1 MIMNANQTY
10 EGLSK
15 RARELEDEV
24 EGPEREGDQDL
35 LKAHKENEEHVK
47 ERIAE
52 LELLNEQLKMEIEER
67 KRSESA
73 LRLSKERFDLAVQGS
88 KDGLWDW
95 DITNNRLYFSPRL
108 KDLLGYRDD
117 EYSESFE
124 TWVSNIHPQDYERV
138 LNALNDHLKRG
149 KVYDVEYLHRNRG
162 GRYRWHHSRGRATY
176 DNDGQAVRMVGFIS
190 DIAERKLGEEALRK
204 SEEKYRLLVKNLPSI
219 VYRGFKDWSVEF
231 VDDKIE
237 ILTGYNLAEFNTRR
251 IKWSDMIIEED
262 IEAARTVFIQALKAD
277 KSYVREYRIRNKAG
291 VIHWI
296 QDRGQI
302 ICDDNGEIEYV
313 SGVFFDINE
322 HKRTE
327 EALRKSEKELRILS
341 SQLLTAEETER
352 KRIARELHDSIGQ
365 ALSAI
370 KFRVENT
377 IEEFRK
383 DPLASNIE
391 SLEPIIPLTQKTIE
405 EVRRIVKDLRPS
417 ILDDLGILAT
427 IAWFC
432 REFQN
437 IYSTVS
443 ISREITVT
451 ENEIPVSLKTYLYR
465 IMQEALNN
473 VAKHS
478 QADHVRL
485 CLKKT
490 NGRIELLIE
499 DNGQGFNYGKA
510 VYHKNSMKGF
520 GLASMKERA
529 ELSGGACTI
538 KSAKGDGT
546 SIRVLWPV

>member
-1 MIMNANQTY
+1 MNANQTY

-149 KVYDVEYLHRNRG
+149 EVYDVEYLHRNREG
-162 GRYRWHHSRGRATY
+162 KYRWHHSRGRAIY
-176 DNDGQAVRMVGFIS
+176 DKEGQAVRMVGFIS

-204 SEEKYRLLVKNLPSI
+204 GEEKYRLLVKNLPSI

-443 ISREITVT
+443 ISREITVA
-451 ENEIPVSLKTYLYR
+451 EKDIPVSLKTYLYR

-546 SIRVLWPV
+546 SIRVLWAV

>member
-149 KVYDVEYLHRNRG
+149 EVYDVEYLHRNREG
-162 GRYRWHHSRGRATY
+162 KYRWHHSRGRAIY
-176 DNDGQAVRMVGFIS
+176 DKEGQAVRMVGFIS

-204 SEEKYRLLVKNLPSI
+204 GEEKYRLLVKNLPSI

-443 ISREITVT
+443 ISREITVA
-451 ENEIPVSLKTYLYR
+451 EKDIPVSLKTYLYR

-546 SIRVLWPV
+546 SIRVLWAV

>member
-1 MIMNANQTY
+1 
-10 EGLSK
+10 LSK

-149 KVYDVEYLHRNRG
+149 EVYDVEYLHRNREG
-162 GRYRWHHSRGRATY
+162 KYRWHHSRGRAIY
-176 DNDGQAVRMVGFIS
+176 DKEGQAVRMVGFIS

-204 SEEKYRLLVKNLPSI
+204 GEEKYRLLVKNLPSI

-443 ISREITVT
+443 ISREITVA
-451 ENEIPVSLKTYLYR
+451 EKDIPVSLKTYLYR

-546 SIRVLWPV
+546 SIRVLWAV

>member
-1 MIMNANQTY
+1 MNADQTY
-10 EGLSK
+10 KELSK
-15 RARELEDEV
+15 RAREFEEEV
-24 EGPEREGDQDL
+24 
-35 LKAHKENEEHVK
+35 EEHVK

-52 LELLNEQLKMEIEER
+52 LELANEQLKMEIEER
-67 KRSESA
+67 KRSEAA
-73 LRLSKERFDLAVQGS
+73 LRRSKERFDLAVQGS

-108 KDLLGYRDD
+108 KELLGYRDD

-124 TWVSNIHPQDYERV
+124 TWVSNIHPQDYERI
-138 LNALNDHLKRG
+138 LNALNNHLKYG
-149 KVYDVEYLHRNRG
+149 KVYDVEYLHRNREG
-162 GRYRWHHSRGRATY
+162 KYRWHHSRGRAIY
-176 DNDGQAVRMVGFIS
+176 DSEGQAVRMVGFIS

-204 SEEKYRLLVKNLPSI
+204 GEEKYRLLVRNLPSI
-219 VYRGFKDWSVEF
+219 VYRGFKDWAVEF

-237 ILTGYNLAEFNTRR
+237 VLTGYNLAEFNTRR

-262 IEAARTVFIQALKAD
+262 IEAARTVFIKALKTD
-277 KSYVREYRIRNKAG
+277 RSYVREYRIRNKAG
-291 VIHWI
+291 EIHWI

-302 ICDDNGEIEYV
+302 ICNQQGEIEYV

-327 EALRKSEKELRILS
+327 EALRRSEKELRILS

-352 KRIARELHDSIGQ
+352 KRIARELHDSVGQ

-370 KFRVENT
+370 KFRVENAM
-377 IEEFRK
+377 EEFRK
-383 DPLASNIE
+383 DPPALNIE
-391 SLEPIIPLTQKTIE
+391 SLEPIIPLAQKTIE

-443 ISREITVT
+443 ISREIAIT
-451 ENEIPVSLKTYLYR
+451 EKDIPVSLKTFIYR

-485 CLKKT
+485 CLQKT

-499 DNGQGFNYGKA
+499 DNGQGFNYAKA

-538 KSAKGDGT
+538 KSATGAGT
-546 SIRVLWPV
+546 SIRVLWSV

>member
-1 MIMNANQTY
+1 MIMNANQTD
-10 EGLSK
+10 EGLPK
-15 RARELEDEV
+15 RAKDLEKEV
-24 EGPEREGDQDL
+24 LPSSEEGDQP
-35 LKAHKENEEHVK
+35 LKVSKEDEEHVK

-52 LELLNEQLKMEIEER
+52 LELANEQLKMEIEER

-108 KDLLGYRDD
+108 KELLGYRED

-124 TWVSNIHPQDYERV
+124 TWVSNIHSQDYERV
-138 LNALNDHLKRG
+138 LNALNNHLKHG
-149 KVYDVEYLHRNRG
+149 EVYDVEYLHRNRG
-162 GRYRWHHSRGRATY
+162 GKYRWHHSRGRAIY
-176 DNDGQAVRMVGFIS
+176 DQEGQAVRMVGFIS
-190 DIAERKLGEEALRK
+190 DIAERKLGEEALRR

-237 ILTGYNLAEFNTRR
+237 ILTGYNLAEFNTGR

-262 IEAARTVFIQALKAD
+262 IEAARNVFIKALKAD

-291 VIHWI
+291 EIHWI

-302 ICDDNGEIEYV
+302 ICNEDGQIEYI

-322 HKRTE
+322 YKRTE

-352 KRIARELHDSIGQ
+352 KRIARELHDGIGQ

-383 DPLASNIE
+383 APQASNIE

-443 ISREITVT
+443 IASEITVT
-451 ENEIPVSLKTYLYR
+451 EKEIPVSLKTYLYR

-473 VAKHS
+473 VARHS
-478 QADHVRL
+478 QADLVRL
-485 CLKKT
+485 CLQKT
-490 NGRIELLIE
+490 NGKIELLIE

-510 VYHKNSMKGF
+510 VYHKDSLKGF

-529 ELSGGACTI
+529 ELSGGTCTI
-538 KSAKGDGT
+538 KSARGEGT
-546 SIRVLWPV
+546 SIRVLWPL